1 MQKSL
6 IIKLSIIAGLC
17 LVFAIGLN
25 LMQSLV
31 YERQQYSD
39 TVINEISSQH
49 VNPQEIITPFIAVP
63 TVVMPNCDSE
73 KERNCQPAFKL
84 TLPQLASS
92 TQAQQSLA
100 VSTDTYRRGI
110 YHATSY
116 QGDITFKQHY
126 NLGALIAPA
135 SSTST
140 TGATTANL
148 ATATAT
154 TNTATTNTA
163 TTNTATTDAPLAA
176 SPPTAPLSPATTTTT
191 SATPENLELSAH
203 IKQGDSVRYEWS
215 AARLI
220 IPVSDL
226 RGVSQLPSVRVNGKA
241 LSANYPVTANM
252 AGLSYVEVLLPTD
265 LMQQKTLQITV
276 DLPIMGLSA
285 VRTVPLGQQFTMTM
299 DSDWHAPNFIGQA
312 LPADKT
318 FDNQGFQASWENQY
332 LTVANNQMLTQCLTN
347 PKATCDIQSNLYP
360 AAMDHNIDA
369 MHEAETAAIA
379 VGEAA
384 NSSYVQN
391 VQMNGFG
398 VSFAEPNDI
407 YLQTE
412 RAMKYALLLIVVSFA
427 TFFLF
432 EIIKSLPIHP
442 IQYLLVGSALL
453 VFYVL
458 LLPLAEQFVF
468 WQAYAVA
475 ATACVGLIGW
485 YTYYVLNSVKRAT
498 IFTAILGGLYAGFYG
513 LLTIE
518 DLNLLLGAI
527 FCFVLI
533 ASVMILT
540 RKIDWY
546 RVA

>member
-1 MQKSL
+1 MQKAL
-6 IIKLSIIAGLC
+6 IIKLSIIGGLC
-17 LVFAIGLN
+17 LIFAIGLN

-39 TVINEISSQH
+39 TVVNEISSQH
-49 VNPQEIITPFIAVP
+49 VNPQEVITPFIAVP
-63 TVVMPNCDSE
+63 TVITPNCDAE
-73 KERNCQPAFKL
+73 KERNCRPAFEL
-84 TLPQLASS
+84 NTPQLAST

-100 VSTDTYRRGI
+100 VSTDTYQRGI

-116 QGDITFKQHY
+116 QGDLTFKQQY
-126 NLGALIAPA
+126 QLSSLIAPA
-135 SSTST
+135 SPPSMTST
-140 TGATTANL
+140 TTPTTKPAV
-148 ATATAT
+148 
-154 TNTATTNTA
+154 
-163 TTNTATTDAPLAA
+163 A
-176 SPPTAPLSPATTTTT
+176 SP
-191 SATPENLELSAH
+191 ENVDLNTY
-203 IKQGDSVRYEWS
+203 IKQGHSVSYDWS

-226 RGVSQLPSVRVNGKA
+226 RGVSQLPIIQVNGKA
-241 LSANYPVTANM
+241 MTANYPITPKM
-252 AGLSYVEVLLPTD
+252 AGLSYVEVVLPAD
-265 LMQQKTLQITV
+265 LVQQKTLQITV
-276 DLPIMGLSA
+276 ELPLMGLSA
-285 VRTVPLGQQFTMTM
+285 VRTIPLGQQFTMTM
-299 DSDWHAPNFIGQA
+299 ASDWHAPNFIGQA

-318 FDNQGFQASWENQY
+318 FDNQGFQATWENQY

-347 PKATCDIQSNLYP
+347 PRATCDIQSNLYP
-360 AAMDHNIDA
+360 AGIDDSIDA
-369 MHEAETAAIA
+369 MYQAEVA
-379 VGEAA
+379 VIAA
-384 NSSYVQN
+384 NDAASPQSIQN
-391 VQMNGFG
+391 IQMNGFG
-398 VSFAEPNDI
+398 VSFAEPNNI

-412 RAMKYALLLIVVSFA
+412 RAMKYALLLIVVSFG

-432 EIIKSLPIHP
+432 EIIKSLRIHP

-468 WQAYAVA
+468 WQAYAIA

-485 YTYYVLNSVKRAT
+485 YTYYVLNSVKRAA

-513 LLTIE
+513 LLTVE

-533 ASVMILT
+533 ASVMMLT

>member
-1 MQKSL
+1 
-6 IIKLSIIAGLC
+6 
-17 LVFAIGLN
+17 
-25 LMQSLV
+25 
-31 YERQQYSD
+31 
-39 TVINEISSQH
+39 
-49 VNPQEIITPFIAVP
+49 
-63 TVVMPNCDSE
+63 
-73 KERNCQPAFKL
+73 
-84 TLPQLASS
+84 
-92 TQAQQSLA
+92 
-100 VSTDTYRRGI
+100 
-110 YHATSY
+110 
-116 QGDITFKQHY
+116 
-126 NLGALIAPA
+126 
-135 SSTST
+135 
-140 TGATTANL
+140 
-148 ATATAT
+148 
-154 TNTATTNTA
+154 
-163 TTNTATTDAPLAA
+163 
-176 SPPTAPLSPATTTTT
+176 
-191 SATPENLELSAH
+191 
-203 IKQGDSVRYEWS
+203 
-215 AARLI
+215 
-220 IPVSDL
+220 
-226 RGVSQLPSVRVNGKA
+226 
-241 LSANYPVTANM
+241 M

-360 AAMDHNIDA
+360 AAMDYNIDA

>member
-6 IIKLSIIAGLC
+6 IIKLTIIAGLC

-49 VNPQEIITPFIAVP
+49 VNPQEIMTPFIAVP
-63 TVVMPNCDSE
+63 AVIMPNCDAE
-73 KERNCQPAFKL
+73 KERNCRPALKL
-84 TLPQLASS
+84 TLPQLAIS

-100 VSTDTYRRGI
+100 VSTDIYQRGI

-126 NLGALIAPA
+126 KLGAFTVPA
-135 SSTST
+135 SSTSAT
-140 TGATTANL
+140 SATTANL
-148 ATATAT
+148 ATATA
-154 TNTATTNTA
+154 NI
-163 TTNTATTDAPLAA
+163 AA
-176 SPPTAPLSPATTTTT
+176 ADVPQAAPLSPAAP
-191 SATPENLELSAH
+191 SANSAISKNVDLSAY
-203 IKQGDSVRYEWS
+203 IKPGDSVRYEWS

-226 RGVSQLPSVRVNGKA
+226 RGVSQLPIVRVNGKA

-252 AGLSYVEVLLPTD
+252 AGLNYVEVLLPTD
-265 LMQQKTLQITV
+265 LMQQKALQITV

-347 PKATCDIQSNLYP
+347 PRATCDIQSNLHP
-360 AAMDHNIDA
+360 AGMDQNIDA
-369 MHEAETAAIA
+369 MHEADAIKIA
-379 VGEAA
+379 VGKAA

-432 EIIKSLPIHP
+432 EIIKSLTIHP

-468 WQAYAVA
+468 WQAYAIA

-485 YTYYVLNSVKRAT
+485 YTYYVLNSVKRAA

-533 ASVMILT
+533 ASVMLLT